1 MGGGKETKRERKRE
15 RTGCSYSVKLT
26 ELGVVDQTCSAVGPA
41 LWETEARESLKSLSS
56 RPT

>member
-1 MGGGKETKRERKRE
+1 MGGGKETKRKRE